1 MKVNGRERCVGC
13 MKPLTAEGRC
23 AYCGLQQDK
32 YRPIP
37 RCLRPGMCLRDRYVL
52 GRVLGEGSFGISY
65 IAWDCLLDTVVAIK
79 EYFPASLVSRHI
91 SEEDEDTNVYIY
103 EKRESQKYQE
113 SLKKYLGEAKSL
125 SAYYDLDGT
134 VSVRDFF
141 YANNTAY
148 IVMGWYVD
156 GISVKEYVEK
166 NGPIEGEKFLR
177 MLEPVIQSLAK
188 VHQTGVLHRDI
199 SPDNML
205 LTRDEKLVLI
215 DFGAARKENINMT
228 RSMTVV
234 FKRGFSPEEQYR
246 TRGQQG
252 AWTDVYALC
261 ATAYYALTG
270 KAPDESIQRVLED
283 DMPSLT
289 EMTDVDLPMQQKRA
303 FMKGMTVDFHHRYQ
317 TMDELYQGL
326 YQQGRDKKHLGAWL
340 AGAAAVV
347 CCVALLGTGAVYGL
361 HKHSQAKKDAIQT
374 EAPQQ
379 TALAEVTTT
388 PYAAD
393 VQEYQMI
400 SFKSMTKKEALK
412 ALAGQDTELSVQ
424 WKYRYSSRIKKG
436 RIVTQSIPAKT
447 RYRGETY
454 SKIVL
459 TISKGKRKTEVPKL
473 TGVSKERARTLLKER
488 KLHWTWKEVER
499 EGTEGIV
506 ASQSRTAGSKV
517 PVGTTIVVTITRKP
531 KQQIVATAQPKA
543 TAAPKTGTKAQ
554 KKSDSGQFVGV
565 IP

>member
-125 SAYYDLDGT
+125 SAYYDLDGI
-134 VSVRDFF
+134 VSVSDFF

-148 IVMGWYVD
+148 IVMGYVD

>member
-125 SAYYDLDGT
+125 SAYYDLDGI

-148 IVMGWYVD
+148 IVMGYVD

-234 FKRGFSPEEQYR
+234 FKRGFSPKEQYR

-340 AGAAAVV
+340 AGAAALV

-488 KLHWTWKEVER
+488 KLHWTWKEVEQ
-499 EGTEGIV
+499 EGTEEIV

>member
-125 SAYYDLDGT
+125 SAYYDLDGI

-148 IVMGWYVD
+148 IVMGYVD

-177 MLEPVIQSLAK
+177 MLEPVIKSLAK

-340 AGAAAVV
+340 AGAAALV

-388 PYAAD
+388 PYVAD

-506 ASQSRTAGSKV
+506 ASQSRMAGSKV

>member
-113 SLKKYLGEAKSL
+113 SLKKYLGEAKSM
-125 SAYYDLDGT
+125 SAYYDLDGI

-148 IVMGWYVD
+148 IVMGYVD

>member
-125 SAYYDLDGT
+125 SAYYDLDRI

-148 IVMGWYVD
+148 IVMGYVD

-340 AGAAAVV
+340 AGAAALV

-473 TGVSKERARTLLKER
+473 TGVSKERARTLLEER

-531 KQQIVATAQPKA
+531 KQHIVATAQPKA

>member
-125 SAYYDLDGT
+125 SAYYDLDGI

-148 IVMGWYVD
+148 IVMGYVD

-340 AGAAAVV
+340 AGAAALV

-506 ASQSRTAGSKV
+506 VSQSRTAGSKV

>member
-65 IAWDCLLDTVVAIK
+65 IAWDCLLDTVVEIK

-125 SAYYDLDGT
+125 SAYYDLDGI

-148 IVMGWYVD
+148 IVMGYVD

-340 AGAAAVV
+340 AGAAALV

-488 KLHWTWKEVER
+488 KLHWTWKEVEQ
-499 EGTEGIV
+499 EGTEEIV

>member
-103 EKRESQKYQE
+103 EKRESEKYQE

-125 SAYYDLDGT
+125 SANYDLDGI

-148 IVMGWYVD
+148 IVMGYVD

>member
-103 EKRESQKYQE
+103 EKRESRKYQE

-125 SAYYDLDGT
+125 SAYYDLDGI

-148 IVMGWYVD
+148 IVMGYVD

-166 NGPIEGEKFLR
+166 NGPIQGEKFLR

-289 EMTDVDLPMQQKRA
+289 EMTDVDLPMRQKRA

-326 YQQGRDKKHLGAWL
+326 YQQGRDKKRLGVWF
-340 AGAAAVV
+340 AGTAAVLA
-347 CCVALLGTGAVYGL
+347 CVALLGTGAAYGL

-379 TALAEVTTT
+379 TAFAVATVT

-488 KLHWTWKEVER
+488 KLHWTWKEVEQ

-531 KQQIVATAQPKA
+531 KQQIVVTAQPKA
-543 TAAPKTGTKAQ
+543 TAAPKAGTKAQ

>member
-125 SAYYDLDGT
+125 SAYYGLDGI

-148 IVMGWYVD
+148 IVMGYVD

-340 AGAAAVV
+340 AGAAALV

-506 ASQSRTAGSKV
+506 ASQSRMAGSKV

>member
-125 SAYYDLDGT
+125 SAYYDLDGI

-148 IVMGWYVD
+148 IVMGYVD

-177 MLEPVIQSLAK
+177 MLEPVIKSLAK

-340 AGAAAVV
+340 AGAAALV

-488 KLHWTWKEVER
+488 KLHWTWKEVEQ
-499 EGTEGIV
+499 EGTEEIV

>member
-79 EYFPASLVSRHI
+79 EYFPASLVSCHI

-113 SLKKYLGEAKSL
+113 SLKKYQGEAKSL
-125 SAYYDLDGT
+125 SAYYDLDGI

-148 IVMGWYVD
+148 IVMGYVD

>member
-125 SAYYDLDGT
+125 SAYYDLDGI

-148 IVMGWYVD
+148 IVMGYVD

-177 MLEPVIQSLAK
+177 MLEPVIQSLEK

-340 AGAAAVV
+340 AGAAALV

-506 ASQSRTAGSKV
+506 ASQSRMAGSKV

>member
-125 SAYYDLDGT
+125 SAYYDLDGI

-148 IVMGWYVD
+148 IVMGYVD

-252 AWTDVYALC
+252 AWIDVYALC

-340 AGAAAVV
+340 AGAAALV

-488 KLHWTWKEVER
+488 KLHWTWKEVEQ
-499 EGTEGIV
+499 EGTEEIV

>member
-125 SAYYDLDGT
+125 SAYYDLDGI

-148 IVMGWYVD
+148 IVMGYVD

-252 AWTDVYALC
+252 AWSDVYALC

>member
-125 SAYYDLDGT
+125 SAYYDLDGI

-148 IVMGWYVD
+148 IVMGYVD

-228 RSMTVV
+228 HSMTVV

-340 AGAAAVV
+340 AGAAALV

-361 HKHSQAKKDAIQT
+361 HKHSQAKKDVIQT

-400 SFKSMTKKEALK
+400 SFKSMTKKEALT
-412 ALAGQDTELSVQ
+412 ARAGQDTELSVQ

-488 KLHWTWKEVER
+488 KLHWTWKEVEQ
-499 EGTEGIV
+499 EGTEEIV

>member
-52 GRVLGEGSFGISY
+52 GRVFGEGSFGISY

-113 SLKKYLGEAKSL
+113 SLKKYLGGAKSL
-125 SAYYDLDGT
+125 SAYYDLDGI

-148 IVMGWYVD
+148 IVMGYVD

>member
-1 MKVNGRERCVGC
+1 MRVNGRERCVGC

-23 AYCGLQQDK
+23 VYCGLQQDK

-37 RCLRPGMCLRDRYVL
+37 RCLRPGMCLRDRYIL

-103 EKRESQKYQE
+103 EKRESRKYQE

-125 SAYYDLDGT
+125 SAYYDLDGI

-148 IVMGWYVD
+148 IVMGYVD

-289 EMTDVDLPMQQKRA
+289 EMTDVDLPMRQKRA

-326 YQQGRDKKHLGAWL
+326 YQQGRDKKRLGVWF
-340 AGAAAVV
+340 AGTAAVLA
-347 CCVALLGTGAVYGL
+347 CVALLGTGAAYGL

-379 TALAEVTTT
+379 TAFAVATVT

-454 SKIVL
+454 SQIVL

-488 KLHWTWKEVER
+488 KLHWTWKEVEQ

-517 PVGTTIVVTITRKP
+517 SVGTTIVVTITRKP

>member
-65 IAWDCLLDTVVAIK
+65 IAWDCLLDTVVTIK

-125 SAYYDLDGT
+125 SAYYDLDGI

-148 IVMGWYVD
+148 IVMGYVD

-340 AGAAAVV
+340 AGAAALV

-506 ASQSRTAGSKV
+506 ASQSRMAGSKV

>member
-125 SAYYDLDGT
+125 SAYYDLDGI

-148 IVMGWYVD
+148 IVMGYVD

-166 NGPIEGEKFLR
+166 NGPIEGEKFLW

-340 AGAAAVV
+340 AGAAALV

>member
-125 SAYYDLDGT
+125 SAYYDLDGI

-148 IVMGWYVD
+148 IVMGYVD

-473 TGVSKERARTLLKER
+473 TGVSKERACTLLKER

-506 ASQSRTAGSKV
+506 ASQSRMAGSKV

>member
-125 SAYYDLDGT
+125 SAYYDLDGI

-148 IVMGWYVD
+148 IVMGYVD

-340 AGAAAVV
+340 AGAAALV

-459 TISKGKRKTEVPKL
+459 TISKGERKTEVPKL

-506 ASQSRTAGSKV
+506 ASQSRMAGSKV

>member
-125 SAYYDLDGT
+125 SAYYDLDEI

-148 IVMGWYVD
+148 IVMGYVD

-289 EMTDVDLPMQQKRA
+289 EMMDVDLPMQQKRA

>member
-1 MKVNGRERCVGC
+1 MNVNGRERCVGC

-125 SAYYDLDGT
+125 SAYYDLDGI

-148 IVMGWYVD
+148 IVMGYVD

>member
-52 GRVLGEGSFGISY
+52 GRVLGGGSFGISY

-125 SAYYDLDGT
+125 SAYYDLDGI

-148 IVMGWYVD
+148 IVMGYVD

-340 AGAAAVV
+340 AGAAALV

-506 ASQSRTAGSKV
+506 ASQSRMAGSKV

>member
-1 MKVNGRERCVGC
+1 

-125 SAYYDLDGT
+125 SAYYDLDGI

-148 IVMGWYVD
+148 IVMGYVD

-340 AGAAAVV
+340 AGAAALV

-506 ASQSRTAGSKV
+506 ASQSRMAGSKV

>member
-1 MKVNGRERCVGC
+1 

-37 RCLRPGMCLRDRYVL
+37 RCLRPGMCLRDRYIL

-125 SAYYDLDGT
+125 SAYYDLDGI

-148 IVMGWYVD
+148 IVMGYVD

-289 EMTDVDLPMQQKRA
+289 EMTDVDLPMRQKRA

-326 YQQGRDKKHLGAWL
+326 YQQGRDKKRLGVWF
-340 AGAAAVV
+340 AGTAAVLA
-347 CCVALLGTGAVYGL
+347 CVALLGTGAAYGL

-379 TALAEVTTT
+379 TAFAVATVT

-436 RIVTQSIPAKT
+436 RIVSQSIPAKT

-488 KLHWTWKEVER
+488 KLHWTWKEVEQ

>member
-65 IAWDCLLDTVVAIK
+65 IAWDCLLDTVVSIK

-125 SAYYDLDGT
+125 SAYYDLDGI

-148 IVMGWYVD
+148 IVMGYVD

>member
-103 EKRESQKYQE
+103 EKRESRKYQE

-125 SAYYDLDGT
+125 SAYYDLDGI

-148 IVMGWYVD
+148 IVMGYVD

-177 MLEPVIQSLAK
+177 MLEPVIKSLAK

-289 EMTDVDLPMQQKRA
+289 EMTDVDLPMRQKRA

-326 YQQGRDKKHLGAWL
+326 YQQGRDKKRLGVWF
-340 AGAAAVV
+340 AGTAAVLA
-347 CCVALLGTGAVYGL
+347 CVALLGTGAAYGL
-361 HKHSQAKKDAIQT
+361 HKHSQAKKDAIKT

-379 TALAEVTTT
+379 TAFAVATVT

-436 RIVTQSIPAKT
+436 RIVSQSIPAKT

-488 KLHWTWKEVER
+488 KLHWTWKEVEQ

>member
-65 IAWDCLLDTVVAIK
+65 IEWDCLLDTVVAIK
-79 EYFPASLVSRHI
+79 EFFPASLVSRHI

-125 SAYYDLDGT
+125 SAYYDLDGI

-148 IVMGWYVD
+148 IVMGYVD

>member
-125 SAYYDLDGT
+125 SAYYDLDGI

-148 IVMGWYVD
+148 IVMGYVD

-283 DMPSLT
+283 DMTSLT

>member
-125 SAYYDLDGT
+125 SAYYDLDGI

-148 IVMGWYVD
+148 IVMRYVD

>member
-125 SAYYDLDGT
+125 SAYYDLDEI

-148 IVMGWYVD
+148 IVMGYVD

-270 KAPDESIQRVLED
+270 KAPEESIQRVLED

-303 FMKGMTVDFHHRYQ
+303 FMKGMTVEFHHRYQ

>member
-52 GRVLGEGSFGISY
+52 GRVLGEGSFGIIY

-125 SAYYDLDGT
+125 SAYYDLDGI

-148 IVMGWYVD
+148 IVMGYVD

-340 AGAAAVV
+340 AGAAALV

-506 ASQSRTAGSKV
+506 ASQSRMAGSKV

>member
-125 SAYYDLDGT
+125 SAYYDLDGI

-148 IVMGWYVD
+148 IVMGYVD

-379 TALAEVTTT
+379 TALAVATVT

-488 KLHWTWKEVER
+488 KLHWTWKEVEQ
-499 EGTEGIV
+499 EGTEEIV

>member
-65 IAWDCLLDTVVAIK
+65 IAWDCLLDTVIAIK

-125 SAYYDLDGT
+125 SAYYDLDGI
-134 VSVRDFF
+134 VSVRDFC

-148 IVMGWYVD
+148 IVMGYVD

>member
-23 AYCGLQQDK
+23 VYCGLQQDK

-103 EKRESQKYQE
+103 EKRESRKYQE

-125 SAYYDLDGT
+125 SAYYDLDGI

-148 IVMGWYVD
+148 IVMGYVD

-177 MLEPVIQSLAK
+177 MLEPVIKSLAK

-205 LTRDEKLVLI
+205 LTRDDKLVLI

-289 EMTDVDLPMQQKRA
+289 EMTDVDLPMRQKRA

-326 YQQGRDKKHLGAWL
+326 YQQGRDKKRLGVWF
-340 AGAAAVV
+340 AGTAAVLA
-347 CCVALLGTGAVYGL
+347 CVALLGTGAAYGL

-379 TALAEVTTT
+379 TAFAVATVT

-454 SKIVL
+454 SQIVL

-488 KLHWTWKEVER
+488 KLHWTWKEVEQ
-499 EGTEGIV
+499 EGTERIV

>member
-125 SAYYDLDGT
+125 SAYYDLDGI

-148 IVMGWYVD
+148 IVKGYVD

-289 EMTDVDLPMQQKRA
+289 EMTDVDLPTQQKRA